1 MQTNCFSGVN
11 WSLFPSCGLFR
22 WLLLPLWAL
31 LLAFVFLSAPA
42 MAAQSTACTTINSEW
57 GGGKSLSAP
66 PLASQTVEGNSYS
79 GFAVGETL
87 TWTANGT
94 SVQGSGTYVNYW
106 ITDDI
111 DYAWEDSAESQ
122 TTGSLSD
129 TGSHTF
135 AAGESDTVWVEIALL
150 YGTPGD
156 TAEVTMSVTCTPP
169 GGSVTITLSPAA
181 GALNAGQVG
190 TAYTQ
195 TITASG
201 GTAPYSYAV
210 TSGSLPAGLTLS
222 TGGVLS
228 GTPTT
233 AASASFTV
241 TATDANNDT
250 GDAAY
255 TLQVNAAPVVVTLSP
270 AAGALNA
277 GQVGTAYTQT
287 ITASGGT
294 APYSY
299 AVTSGSLPAGLTLS
313 TGGVL
318 SGTPTT
324 AASASFTVTATDAN
338 NDTGDAA
345 YTLQVN
351 AAPVVVTL
359 SPAAGALNA
368 GQVGR
373 MRTTTPATR
382 PIRCR

>member
-1 MQTNCFSGVN
+1 
-11 WSLFPSCGLFR
+11 
-22 WLLLPLWAL
+22 
-31 LLAFVFLSAPA
+31 
-42 MAAQSTACTTINSEW
+42 
-57 GGGKSLSAP
+57 
-66 PLASQTVEGNSYS
+66 
-79 GFAVGETL
+79 
-87 TWTANGT
+87 
-94 SVQGSGTYVNYW
+94 
-106 ITDDI
+106 
-111 DYAWEDSAESQ
+111 
-122 TTGSLSD
+122 
-129 TGSHTF
+129 
-135 AAGESDTVWVEIALL
+135 
-150 YGTPGD
+150 
-156 TAEVTMSVTCTPP
+156 
-169 GGSVTITLSPAA
+169 AA

-368 GQVGR
+368 GQVG
-373 MRTTTPATR
+373 
-382 PIRCR
+382 

>member
-1 MQTNCFSGVN
+1 V
-11 WSLFPSCGLFR
+11 
-22 WLLLPLWAL
+22 
-31 LLAFVFLSAPA
+31 V
-42 MAAQSTACTTINSEW
+42 
-57 GGGKSLSAP
+57 
-66 PLASQTVEGNSYS
+66 V
-79 GFAVGETL
+79 
-87 TWTANGT
+87 
-94 SVQGSGTYVNYW
+94 
-106 ITDDI
+106 
-111 DYAWEDSAESQ
+111 
-122 TTGSLSD
+122 
-129 TGSHTF
+129 
-135 AAGESDTVWVEIALL
+135 
-150 YGTPGD
+150 
-156 TAEVTMSVTCTPP
+156 
-169 GGSVTITLSPAA
+169 TLSPAA

-324 AASASFTVTATDAN
+324 AANSSFTVTATDAN

-351 AAPVVVTL
+351 A
-359 SPAAGALNA
+359 
-368 GQVGR
+368 
-373 MRTTTPATR
+373 
-382 PIRCR
+382 